1 MTSRQLTI
9 EPIGY
14 VRTAIKFKDEAPR
27 QPRAS
32 GGASGRIELLSGR
45 NYEHAL
51 LDIEGW
57 DHIWVLFWFHHNAGW
72 RPKVLPPRSVS
83 GRKGVFATR
92 SPHRPN
98 PIGLSAVR
106 LERIEG
112 LTLHVHDI
120 DMLDG
125 TPVLDLKPYVAYTD
139 AIADARNGWLDGHAG
154 GAADP
159 IAAFDV
165 QWDEPAA
172 EQAAWVEA
180 RTGLALRARVTS
192 TLALGPEPQPYR
204 RIRRDGEGF
213 VLAVKEWRA
222 RFSVEGRRVRVHEI
236 RSGYRD
242 SQLSGANRCDAD
254 LSAHREFRAMQS
266 SARSCGAR
274 AETERKHVRRVLA
287 AAGRRRTL
295 LARRRSRSR
304 SIDYSKLEIK
314 TTDFGHGV
322 YLLGWQGGDSLILVG
337 DDGVLLVDTSVAP
350 MGDKIKAAIA
360 KVSNKPIK
368 WVVNTHAH
376 ADHFGANEAM
386 AKDGALIVAH
396 EGLRERMAK
405 GQYLA
410 AFNQTIPPSP
420 PAALPK
426 VTYADAMTL
435 HFDGETVELV
445 HVPECAHRQRHARAL
460 QASER
465 DPCERHVRRRRRA
478 IPSSTCPRAARSPG

>member
-1 MTSRQLTI
+1 MTSRPLTL

-14 VRTAIKFKDEAPR
+14 VRTALQFKDEAPR

-32 GGASGRIELLSGR
+32 GGAPGRIELLSGR

-72 RPKVLPPRSVS
+72 RPKVLPPRSTS

-112 LTLHVHDI
+112 LTLHVQDI

-139 AIADARNGWLDGHAG
+139 AIVGARNGWLD
-154 GAADP
+154 AADP

-165 QWDEPAA
+165 QWDDAA
-172 EQAAWVEA
+172 ADQAAWVEA
-180 RTGLALRARVTS
+180 RTSLALRERVTS

-213 VLAVKEWRA
+213 VLAVKDWRA

-254 LSAHREFRAMQS
+254 LSAHREFSGMQS
-266 SARSCGAR
+266 QH
-274 AETERKHVRRVLA
+274 TVA
-287 AAGRRRTL
+287 AS
-295 LARRRSRSR
+295 ARRRR
-304 SIDYSKLEIK
+304 
-314 TTDFGHGV
+314 G
-322 YLLGWQGGDSLILVG
+322 
-337 DDGVLLVDTSVAP
+337 
-350 MGDKIKAAIA
+350 
-360 KVSNKPIK
+360 
-368 WVVNTHAH
+368 NT
-376 ADHFGANEAM
+376 
-386 AKDGALIVAH
+386 
-396 EGLRERMAK
+396 
-405 GQYLA
+405 
-410 AFNQTIPPSP
+410 
-420 PAALPK
+420 
-426 VTYADAMTL
+426 
-435 HFDGETVELV
+435 
-445 HVPECAHRQRHARAL
+445 
-460 QASER
+460 
-465 DPCERHVRRRRRA
+465 
-478 IPSSTCPRAARSPG
+478 